1 MAGVAA
7 SLTTLGLDE
16 SLAKLRR
23 LSGFDQ
29 AQLLYDAGAILES
42 STRRRFDTKIDP
54 DGDPWVPWS
63 EDYDETRDH
72 DVDSL
77 LITEEANLRDSIAAL
92 VEGNETYVGSG
103 QEYAAHHQMGGEE
116 IGSGVPARPYLGV
129 SDEDTLD
136 LRDLVT
142 GTLEDLL
149 Q

>member
-72 DVDSL
+72 DVHSL
-77 LITEEANLRDSIAAL
+77 LVEEGDLRDSIAAYATGDE
-92 VEGNETYVGSG
+92 VQVGSNLV
-103 QEYAAHHQMGGEE
+103 YAAHHQMGGEE